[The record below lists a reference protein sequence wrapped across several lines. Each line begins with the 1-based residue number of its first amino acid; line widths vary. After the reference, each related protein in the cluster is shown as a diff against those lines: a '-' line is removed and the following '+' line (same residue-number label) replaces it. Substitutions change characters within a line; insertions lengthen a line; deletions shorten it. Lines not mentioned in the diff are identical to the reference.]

1 MRRVG
6 PLLALLA
13 GALAMSGCTL
23 VPTSDKL
30 VIIRDGNVHLG
41 LLNKTIPG
49 TNGAQV
55 RFVIQPVYIVDA
67 SNHLAPS
74 SRIVPSPAT
83 LDSVLGQLILGP
95 TAIEK
100 SAGYRSALPAGLIV
114 LQATV
119 KSDIAYID
127 LSKALS
133 TLSHQ
138 RQILATGQLMLSVD
152 GVDSTNRMQISV
164 SGVVQASLLAN
175 GKRARIVTP
184 ADCRNLL
191 NP

>member
-119 KSDIAYID
+119 KNDIAYID

>member
-67 SNHLAPS
+67 SNHVAPS

-83 LDSVLGQLILGP
+83 LDSVLGQLLLGP

-100 SAGYRSALPAGLIV
+100 SAGYRSALPTGLIV

-119 KSDIAYID
+119 KNDIAYID

>member
-23 VPTSDKL
+23 VPTSNKL
-30 VIIRDGNVHLG
+30 VIISDGNVHLG

-55 RFVIQPVYIVDA
+55 RFVVQPVYIVDA

-74 SRIVPSPAT
+74 SRIVPSPAS

-95 TAIEK
+95 TAIER
-100 SAGYRSALPAGLIV
+100 SAGYSSALPAGLIV

-119 KSDIAYID
+119 KNDIGYID
-127 LSKALS
+127 LSKALT
-133 TLSHQ
+133 TLTRQ
-138 RQILATGQLMLSVD
+138 RQILAIGQLMLTVH
-152 GVDSTNRMQISV
+152 GVDSTNRIVISV
-164 SGVVQASLLAN
+164 SGVTQKSLLPD
-175 GKRARIVTP
+175 GKRAEIVTA
-184 ADCRNLL
+184 ADCQSLL

>member
-1 MRRVG
+1 
-6 PLLALLA
+6 
-13 GALAMSGCTL
+13 MSGCTL

-100 SAGYRSALPAGLIV
+100 SAGYRSALLAGLIV

-119 KSDIAYID
+119 KNDIAYID

>member
-1 MRRVG
+1 
-6 PLLALLA
+6 LLA

-23 VPTSDKL
+23 VPTSNKL
-30 VIIRDGNVHLG
+30 VIISDGKVHLG
-41 LLNKTIPG
+41 LLNKTIPD

-95 TAIEK
+95 TAIEE

-119 KSDIAYID
+119 KNNTADID

-138 RQILATGQLMLSVD
+138 RQILAVGQLMLSVD
-152 GVDSTNRMQISV
+152 GVDSTNKMQISV

-175 GKRARIVTP
+175 GKRAKIVTP

>member
-1 MRRVG
+1 VRRVG

-74 SRIVPSPAT
+74 SRIVPSPVSYT
-83 LDSVLGQLILGP
+83 HLDVYKRQP
-95 TAIEK
+95 A
-100 SAGYRSALPAGLIV
+100 RSP
-114 LQATV
+114 
-119 KSDIAYID
+119 
-127 LSKALS
+127 
-133 TLSHQ
+133 
-138 RQILATGQLMLSVD
+138 R
-152 GVDSTNRMQISV
+152 
-164 SGVVQASLLAN
+164 
-175 GKRARIVTP
+175 TP
-184 ADCRNLL
+184 
-191 NP
+191 

>member
-67 SNHLAPS
+67 SNHVAPS

-83 LDSVLGQLILGP
+83 LDSVLGQLLLGP

-119 KSDIAYID
+119 KNDIAYID

>member
-1 MRRVG
+1 VRRVG

-119 KSDIAYID
+119 KNDIAYID

>member
-1 MRRVG
+1 
-6 PLLALLA
+6 
-13 GALAMSGCTL
+13 
-23 VPTSDKL
+23 
-30 VIIRDGNVHLG
+30 
-41 LLNKTIPG
+41 
-49 TNGAQV
+49 
-55 RFVIQPVYIVDA
+55 
-67 SNHLAPS
+67 
-74 SRIVPSPAT
+74 
-83 LDSVLGQLILGP
+83 VLGQLILGP

-119 KSDIAYID
+119 KNDIAYID

>member
-83 LDSVLGQLILGP
+83 LDSVLGQLIHGP

-119 KSDIAYID
+119 KNDIAYID

>member
-67 SNHLAPS
+67 SNPLAPS

-119 KSDIAYID
+119 KNDIAYID